1 MIVQYVDKNGV
12 FLSMKKI
19 RIFFISF
26 KAIYY
31 VLDPNNNT
39 SNYFNLFF
47 MFICFFDV
55 KFKKRFP

>member
-1 MIVQYVDKNGV
+1 MVF